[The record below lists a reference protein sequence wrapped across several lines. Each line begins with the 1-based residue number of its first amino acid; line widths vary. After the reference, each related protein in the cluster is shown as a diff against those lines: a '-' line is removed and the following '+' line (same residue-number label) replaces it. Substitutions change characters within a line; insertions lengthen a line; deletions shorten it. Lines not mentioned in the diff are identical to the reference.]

1 MIFDLP
7 TSSEMVV
14 MLKQNGGA
22 TPPGNGVAAAMG
34 SMAIETRAK
43 TLRQV
48 VEWLRVRDVRYHQP
62 DGGSMA
68 AFAVI
73 QDLAEDQG
81 INLEEEDGD

>member
-1 MIFDLP
+1 MFDLL
-7 TSSEMVV
+7 TDEERDAFMFQTEEEDTA
-14 MLKQNGGA
+14 MLEAQ
-22 TPPGNGVAAAMG
+22 
-34 SMAIETRAK
+34 RLK

-81 INLEEEDGD
+81 INLEEENGD

>member
-1 MIFDLP
+1 MFDLLE
-7 TSSEMVV
+7 SKIAMR
-14 MLKQNGGA
+14 
-22 TPPGNGVAAAMG
+22 PGDRELLEAQ
-34 SMAIETRAK
+34 RLK
-43 TLRQV
+43 TLQEV

-81 INLEEEDGD
+81 INLEEA